1 MDESARYHVA
11 RKGAK
16 QGIFT
21 VAEIRDGLGAGRF
34 LPTDHCW
41 TKGMGPWI
49 TLAELMASL
58 PAAAQPGQAAE
69 PAAQPSA
76 SRAPAPE
83 APVTSPAAAPVA
95 ARPAA
100 TPAARPAPAPQRNLG
115 WRCISCK
122 GTFAQP
128 TQPVS
133 GYNTLWKSFLY
144 FLCSL
149 LCLAVVAVCGGFTV
163 IGATI
168 FGAGSDGHLASSLV
182 AGIVA
187 LLFFLLAAG
196 FSFMSAFEFVS
207 AAVHHG
213 IYRAGQPDRCP
224 HCTSTLI
231 LRT

>member
-21 VAEIRDGLGAGRF
+21 VDEIREGLRGGRF

-49 TLAELMASL
+49 TLAELLASL
-58 PAAAQPGQAAE
+58 PASAQPAQVGPSTPPPTPAPA
-69 PAAQPSA
+69 PAAQKA
-76 SRAPAPE
+76 
-83 APVTSPAAAPVA
+83 SPAAS
-95 ARPAA
+95 PAA
-100 TPAARPAPAPQRNLG
+100 VPRSSAPTPQRNLG
-115 WRCISCK
+115 WRCLSCRS
-122 GTFAQP
+122 TFNQP
-128 TQPVS
+128 TEPVS
-133 GYNTLWKSFLY
+133 GYSTLWKSFLY

-149 LCLAVVAVCGGFTV
+149 LCLAVMFVCGGVGV

-168 FGAGSDGHLASSLV
+168 FGAGSNGHVAASSV
-182 AGIVA
+182 AGFVA
-187 LLFFLLAAG
+187 LLFLLLAAG

-207 AAVHHG
+207 ASVHHG